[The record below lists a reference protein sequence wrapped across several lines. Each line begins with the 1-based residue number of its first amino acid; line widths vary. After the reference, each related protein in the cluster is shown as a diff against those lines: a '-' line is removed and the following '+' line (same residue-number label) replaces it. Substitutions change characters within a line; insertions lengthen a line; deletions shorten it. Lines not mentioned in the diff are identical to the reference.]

1 MTSTELR
8 AWQETMGYSYAQAC
22 AELGVGSSTYADMLS
37 GAAKI
42 NRRTALACSALS
54 AGLGEWAPM
63 AAEVDTPSEHG

>member
-1 MTSTELR
+1 
-8 AWQETMGYSYAQAC
+8 MGYSYAQAC

-54 AGLGEWAPM
+54 AGLGEWTPT
-63 AAEVDTPSEHG
+63 AAEADTPREHG